1 MKEEVVSFAVSSADN
16 LIFWCVLLSVRT
28 LGLCWCF
35 SNNQAMCLSAPH
47 MVTGNTAAAFSG
59 LFLLL
64 EAVAV
69 GTRSQCFP
77 TADRNHIVTKNQ
89 LNGSEPALKKK

>member
-1 MKEEVVSFAVSSADN
+1 MNEEVVSFGVSSADS
-16 LIFWCVLLSVRT
+16 LTDWCVLLSVRT

-47 MVTGNTAAAFSG
+47 MVTGNMAAAFSG

-64 EAVAV
+64 EADAA

-77 TADRNHIVTKNQ
+77 TADHNHIVTKINLVGQNQ
-89 LNGSEPALKKK
+89 L